1 MRKRILITSILS
13 FFSICMWAVM
23 ASPDPHTITLPDGSE
38 KVVRLIG
45 DEYFSYYTT
54 LDGKPLR
61 VTDNGF
67 FV

>member
-54 LDGKPLR
+54 R
-61 VTDNGF
+61 W
-67 FV
+67 